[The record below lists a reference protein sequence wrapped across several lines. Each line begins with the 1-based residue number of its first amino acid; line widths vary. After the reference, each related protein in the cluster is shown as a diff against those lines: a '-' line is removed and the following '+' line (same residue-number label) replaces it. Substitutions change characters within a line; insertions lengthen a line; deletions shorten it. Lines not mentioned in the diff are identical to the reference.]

1 LIKLQ
6 ADQATSIRIL
16 GIDPGTHTT
25 GVGIIDITRKG
36 DPQLCWYGTV
46 KTKRNANLPVRLH
59 QIYHG
64 LMQIIDKYKPDQIA
78 MEDIFYSE
86 NIKTAIVMGHAR
98 GVSLLAVV
106 NAGISPAEYS
116 PREVKLAV
124 VGRGSASK
132 DQVQFMVKNI
142 LRLQEDIKPA
152 DAADALAV
160 ALCHYHRMQYP
171 G

>member
-1 LIKLQ
+1 
-6 ADQATSIRIL
+6 
-16 GIDPGTHTT
+16 
-25 GVGIIDITRKG
+25 VGIIDVIPGGEPK
-36 DPQLCWYGTV
+36 LCHYGTV
-46 KTKRNANLPVRLH
+46 VTKRTAELPHRLH
-59 QIYHG
+59 QIYDG
-64 LMQIIDKYKPDQIA
+64 LIQIIDRFKPDQIA
-78 MEDIFYSE
+78 LEDIFYSE

-106 NAGISPAEYS
+106 NAGLAPAEYS

-142 LRLQEDIKPA
+142 LRLKEDIKPA

-160 ALCHYHRMQYP
+160 ALCHYHRMQIP